1 MITVRFNILVLLISV
16 GLFTLLATLDDGLID
31 ETARNFTTLKPVD
44 YYVEK
49 LKVRTSPTAQ
59 SPQNLRCL
67 QLSSRRDQVV
77 PSIRKATILKRRKK
91 VLFFAKY
98 DEGDDHPL
106 PRKLL
111 DELKLRQYCENSLY
125 TAECLHRRYI
135 LEVVTRRGQKPF
147 EENLAFIEQF
157 RAKIGEQCSEV
168 VNPWEFVDDEP
179 LLEDCLTL
187 VDSGSP
193 VVEALLQR
201 LFRRQLEEEE
211 ELRLDR
217 EFFLRFAERF
227 STLFRSTLFFYV
239 ILKVVKLCLH
249 LCGYV

>member
-1 MITVRFNILVLLISV
+1 MNFVTNWFIFNFFCSTTQSV
-16 GLFTLLATLDDGLID
+16 PS
-31 ETARNFTTLKPVD
+31 K
-44 YYVEK
+44 
-49 LKVRTSPTAQ
+49 
-59 SPQNLRCL
+59 QNLTYSAE
-67 QLSSRRDQVV
+67 SSEPPLPPAEQQKGPGGAFD
-77 PSIRKATILKRRKK
+77 KKGNNFEKEKK

>member
-1 MITVRFNILVLLISV
+1 MPS
-16 GLFTLLATLDDGLID
+16 
-31 ETARNFTTLKPVD
+31 K
-44 YYVEK
+44 
-49 LKVRTSPTAQ
+49 
-59 SPQNLRCL
+59 QNLTYSAE
-67 QLSSRRDQVV
+67 SSEPPLPPAEQQKGPGGAFD
-77 PSIRKATILKRRKK
+77 KKGNNFEKEKK
-91 VLFFAKY
+91 VLLFAKY
-98 DEGDDHPL
+98 DEGNDHPL

-111 DELKLRQYCENSLY
+111 DELKWRQYCKNSLY
-125 TAECLHRRYI
+125 TAECLHRQYI

-168 VNPWEFVDDEP
+168 VNPWEFVGDDEE
-179 LLEDCLTL
+179 LLLKDCLTL
-187 VDSGSP
+187 VDGGGSP
-193 VVEALLQR
+193 VVEALFQKL
-201 LFRRQLEEEE
+201 LRRQLEEEE